1 MPMTHSIFQM
11 VCFIAFAAVAVG
23 AALAVVSV

>member
-1 MPMTHSIFQM
+1 MPMDSHAILQM

-23 AALAVVSV
+23 AALAEV